1 MVSVYEHRPILPNYA
16 QPACPIALT
25 NREVSA
31 AAYLGICLAL
41 VVILRLVLPYR
52 FYSLSLCQFLELA
65 PKSR

>member
-52 FYSLSLCQFLELA
+52 FY
-65 PKSR
+65 